1 MQPPSINKF
10 DSEDSLHLIREL
22 DSDLG
27 LRDACLKS
35 WDGLD
40 TELPVIHAL
49 ADGER
54 VAGSDVVEVKLSDG
68 FLGII
73 WVPVADVTVGPV
85 DSAEL
90 NHQPKLKNPPAGGEY
105 GDELVLEAISWDPVA
120 VHLSA
125 LYTCTVLY
133 ILYNAAARASRA
145 AGEF

>member
-1 MQPPSINKF
+1 M
-10 DSEDSLHLIREL
+10 
-22 DSDLG
+22 
-27 LRDACLKS
+27 LRDACLES
-35 WDGLD
+35 LDGLD
-40 TELPVIHAL
+40 TELPAVHAL

-85 DSAEL
+85 GSAEI
-90 NHQPKLKNPPAGGEY
+90 NNQPLLEDPLAGGEA
-105 GDELVLEAISWDPVA
+105 VPWDPVA

-133 ILYNAAARASRA
+133 TLYNAAARASRA